1 MTDKSPAP
9 EHDFQQKASWE
20 METLPPPTSQRGG
33 LVTCYLA
40 VSHGRGD
47 IRSSDVSS

>member
-33 LVTCYLA
+33 WSLA
-40 VSHGRGD
+40 IMLFLMGGANR
-47 IRSSDVSS
+47 